1 MTGFFRTFAAMTSA
15 PVKPY
20 DDQPGSKKEQV
31 TAMFNRISGRYDL
44 LNRVLS
50 LGIDRNWRKILVRRL
65 GAAQPADVL
74 DVATGTADLAM
85 AIAKALPLAR
95 VKGLDIAVEML
106 EMGRRKVDQSGLH
119 SRVVL
124 EAGDAENLPY
134 PDQSFDAV
142 TVAFGVRNFETLPRG
157 LAEMHRVLRPGGQV
171 WVLEFSQPK
180 GWFRPLFLVY
190 FKYLLPLIGRLSS
203 KDPKAY
209 RYLFESVQAFPE
221 GKAFCAELL
230 QAGFQQVSWTPL
242 TFGTC
247 SIYNGTR

>member
-1 MTGFFRTFAAMTSA
+1 MKPA

-20 DDQPGSKKEQV
+20 EDQPGSKKEQV

-65 GAAQPADVL
+65 RAAGPQDVL

-85 AIAKALPLAR
+85 AIAQAIPACR
-95 VKGLDIAVEML
+95 VTGMDIAVEML
-106 EMGRRKVDQSGLH
+106 EMGRKKVELAGLSDRVALQS
-119 SRVVL
+119 
-124 EAGDAENLPY
+124 GDAENLPY
-134 PDQSFDAV
+134 PDHCFDAV
-142 TVAFGVRNFETLPRG
+142 TVAFGVRNFETLSAG
-157 LAEMHRVLRPGGQV
+157 LAEMHRVLRPEGQV
-171 WVLEFSQPK
+171 WVLEFSQPR
-180 GWFRPLFLVY
+180 GWFRPFFLVY

-221 GKAFCAELL
+221 GEAFCGELEK
-230 QAGFQQVSWTPL
+230 AGFQQVSWTPL